1 MSDYSFRRSRKLEH
15 APTAAKLKLRH
26 SQPNR
31 YSLSASDS
39 TRIDQRICECQ
50 PTALDRIGKTFARIA
65 KRLHWLDRKMGKR
78 NAYVGI
84 SALFQFKVP
93 VLHVSRL
100 GASPG
105 FSDESVA
112 SAKTAHPK
120 IKLEQCTSIRITG
133 DKLADIP

>member
-1 MSDYSFRRSRKLEH
+1 MQMN
-15 APTAAKLKLRH
+15 T
-26 SQPNR
+26 QP
-31 YSLSASDS
+31 
-39 TRIDQRICECQ
+39 
-50 PTALDRIGKTFARIA
+50 
-65 KRLHWLDRKMGKR
+65 
-78 NAYVGI
+78 

-120 IKLEQCTSIRITG
+120 IKLEQCTSLWAAPQEQAGFPSEQGST
-133 DKLADIP
+133 ACP